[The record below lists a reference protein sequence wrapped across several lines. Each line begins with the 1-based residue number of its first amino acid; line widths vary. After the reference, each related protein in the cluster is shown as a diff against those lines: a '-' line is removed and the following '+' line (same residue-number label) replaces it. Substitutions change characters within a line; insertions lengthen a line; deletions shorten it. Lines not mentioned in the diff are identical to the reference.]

1 MAKLKKS
8 VRAKSAAGKSSDDLQ
23 AKAEQMSKSIVDSAQ
38 QIWMAGIGAFNRAQ
52 GEGSKLFEALVK
64 EGMSIETS
72 TRKLATGRVDAVRD
86 AVEDRVGVVRER
98 AVDTWDRLEKV
109 FEDRVQ
115 RALNRLGVP
124 AREDLNDLT
133 SRVNELNA
141 ELRRIARTPATAPPA
156 KAVKAVKAAKAPKA
170 PKAAKAAARKAAP
183 ASKKTA
189 AKRVARKA
197 SLPRAPKPVAPQAH

>member
-124 AREDLNDLT
+124 AREDLNELT

-141 ELRRIARTPATAPPA
+141 ELRRIARTPAAP
-156 KAVKAVKAAKAPKA
+156 AAKAARTAKA
-170 PKAAKAAARKAAP
+170 PKAAARKAAP
-183 ASKKTA
+183 ARKKTA

>member
-1 MAKLKKS
+1 MAKLKKG
-8 VRAKSAAGKSSDDLQ
+8 VRAKSASGGKSNDDLQ

-64 EGMSIETS
+64 EGMSIEHT

-124 AREDLNDLT
+124 AREDLTELT
-133 SRVNELNA
+133 SRVNELNS
-141 ELRRIARTPATAPPA
+141 ELRRIAGSP
-156 KAVKAVKAAKAPKA
+156 APKA
-170 PKAAKAAARKAAP
+170 RPKKAAARKVAPTKATKKPATRKAAP
-183 ASKKTA
+183 KRSAGGKK
-189 AKRVARKA
+189 
-197 SLPRAPKPVAPQAH
+197 LPRAPKPVAPQSR

>member
-141 ELRRIARTPATAPPA
+141 ELRRIARTPATPSAA
-156 KAVKAVKAAKAPKA
+156 KAVKAVKSAKAP
-170 PKAAKAAARKAAP
+170 KAAARKAAP

>member
-8 VRAKSAAGKSSDDLQ
+8 ARAKTTGTSAPDLQ
-23 AKAEQMSKSIVDSAQ
+23 AKAEQMSRSLVDSAQ

-52 GEGSKLFEALVK
+52 GEGSKLFEALVR
-64 EGMSIETS
+64 EGMSIENT
-72 TRKLATGRVDAVRD
+72 TRRLATGRVDAVRD

-124 AREDLNDLT
+124 AREDLAELT
-133 SRVNELNA
+133 ARVNELNA
-141 ELRRIARTPATAPPA
+141 ELRRIAGGGSRP
-156 KAVKAVKAAKAPKA
+156 APKSAA
-170 PKAAKAAARKAAP
+170 PRKAAP
-183 ASKKTA
+183 KKKVATRGRGLPKTA
-189 AKRVARKA
+189 
-197 SLPRAPKPVAPQAH
+197 KPVAPQTR